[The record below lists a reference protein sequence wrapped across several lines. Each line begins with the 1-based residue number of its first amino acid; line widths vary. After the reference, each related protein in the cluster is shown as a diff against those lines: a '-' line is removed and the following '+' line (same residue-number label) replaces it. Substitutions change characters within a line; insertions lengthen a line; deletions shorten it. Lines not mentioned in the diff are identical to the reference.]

1 MEKNYPPF
9 VSAIEQ
15 TDPKLFEVVTKIFD
29 LALGPGELEPKVKV
43 LIALA
48 LDAFANSPEGVKSL
62 ANTARQL
69 GATEGEI
76 AEALRIAYLVSGM
89 KTLATI
95 RSAYN

>member
-15 TDPKLFEVVTKIFD
+15 TDPKLFEVVTKI
-29 LALGPGELEPKVKV
+29 
-43 LIALA
+43 
-48 LDAFANSPEGVKSL
+48 
-62 ANTARQL
+62 
-69 GATEGEI
+69 
-76 AEALRIAYLVSGM
+76 SGM